1 MIAGS
6 QTKILYW
13 NADQILGE
21 NQTSLMV
28 FSKGQLITSLA
39 KESVPKIQIM
49 REKIW
54 IAMNN
59 TVYEI
64 SVADHEVTT
73 SIVDD
78 EETKLLE
85 NVVLK
90 KKIKF

>member
-28 FSKGQLITSLA
+28 FSNGQLITSLA

-64 SVADHEVTT
+64 SVADHEVTS

>member
-13 NADQILGE
+13 NAEQILGE
-21 NQTSLMV
+21 NDSSLMV
-28 FSKGQLITSLA
+28 FSNGQLITSLA

-64 SVADHEVTT
+64 SVADHEVTS

-85 NVVLK
+85 NVALK
-90 KKIKF
+90 KKINF